1 MSDNVLPSSKRIVI
15 GGSDPRGTNT
25 EERYQNALIR
35 YGKQSFGIYWEV
47 FRDLEIK
54 EGFLKPYKPSEAK
67 KLAARDNKFIEK
79 DLFNLIDSSKK
90 IVDDFK
96 MLRPKMTAF
105 VLQSITPAREE
116 KIKERY
122 RPEWVK
128 AINQLCL
135 LDRKILQVGATHLP
149 ARDQVYMVI
158 MKLKE
163 HKNLAIIAKNMEYL
177 SRMNKEDFPTS
188 RDEVL
193 ETFIDSNLTLDGT
206 NKTSNKL
213 PSVLSTSKDEPEKGP
228 KIISFTDGSHG
239 FARPDGLYEVFVIDA
254 KGKFIKNKTIK
265 GKKTKKGISIIE
277 DKTIADSTKEI
288 CNQG

>member
-54 EGFLKPYKPSEAK
+54 EGFLKPYKPSEAE

-105 VLQSITPAREE
+105 VLQSITPCQR
-116 KIKERY
+116 
-122 RPEWVK
+122 
-128 AINQLCL
+128 
-135 LDRKILQVGATHLP
+135 G
-149 ARDQVYMVI
+149 
-158 MKLKE
+158 
-163 HKNLAIIAKNMEYL
+163 
-177 SRMNKEDFPTS
+177 ED
-188 RDEVL
+188 
-193 ETFIDSNLTLDGT
+193 
-206 NKTSNKL
+206 
-213 PSVLSTSKDEPEKGP
+213 
-228 KIISFTDGSHG
+228 
-239 FARPDGLYEVFVIDA
+239 
-254 KGKFIKNKTIK
+254 
-265 GKKTKKGISIIE
+265 
-277 DKTIADSTKEI
+277 
-288 CNQG
+288 